1 MFYSQGTKHFKS
13 TSERLGIIV
22 AVFDGEVDEFR
33 VGGDEIGSGAG
44 KPAFA
49 DVFGEANAGDK
60 GKKSAHNVGI
70 GTYMCC
76 EAIVVDGVV
85 EMLLDFGGDLIE
97 SVVDVQVG
105 LFLVYLRKI

>member
-1 MFYSQGTKHFKS
+1 M
-13 TSERLGIIV
+13 
-22 AVFDGEVDEFR
+22 
-33 VGGDEIGSGAG
+33 GGDEIGSGAG

-85 EMLLDFGGDLIE
+85 EMLLDFGGNLIE
-97 SVVDVQVG
+97 GTVDVH
-105 LFLVYLRKI
+105 LRYYSMRLC